1 LTGYCDPPTG
11 VEVAEGMHYN
21 PYFPGGQTGMAQALF
36 NEVVEYEDGMYG
48 LCCSAV
54 SVFMTVI
61 V

>member
-1 LTGYCDPPTG
+1 M
-11 VEVAEGMHYN
+11 EVAEGMHYN